1 MCPAIFWAM
10 KTSWLSLIASA
21 IILSSITTEVF
32 SADPVNKAIAGVW
45 NLTEIKKLH
54 TGFKFT
60 EGPAVDAE
68 GSVYFAD
75 IPNDRIHKTD
85 TSGKLTTFLENSK
98 KCNGLMIDSAGKII
112 ACQGG
117 EGRIIAI
124 DSKTKAITG
133 VATAYNNKPFNS
145 PNDLVLSKEG
155 GVFFTDPK
163 FGEGETTQDKM
174 AVYYVKAG
182 TVTRLIDNL
191 QRPNGVLLSP
201 DESQLYVLPSGQPE
215 VMVYP
220 IVSPGVLGEA
230 RVFCKLEQA
239 DPAKPRGGDGL
250 TVDYRGNLYLT
261 APGLKAI
268 QVVSA
273 EGKLL
278 GLIYFPEAPS
288 NCTFGGKDLRT
299 LFVTAQTSLYTTQ
312 MELVGHRFSPPK
324 LKPSVKGSLA
334 RR

>member
-1 MCPAIFWAM
+1 M
-10 KTSWLSLIASA
+10 KSPRLSPIGFALALLSIVAS
-21 IILSSITTEVF
+21 SF
-32 SADPVNKAIAGVW
+32 SADPENKAIPGIW
-45 NLTEIKKLH
+45 NQTEIKKLH

-60 EGPAVDAE
+60 EGPALDAE
-68 GSVYFAD
+68 GSVYFTD
-75 IPNDRIHKTD
+75 IPNDRIHKVD
-85 TSGKLTTFLENSK
+85 TTGKLSTFLENSK
-98 KCNGLMIDSAGKII
+98 KCNGLMVDSAGQII

-124 DSKTKAITG
+124 DPKTKAITG
-133 VATAYNNKPFNS
+133 VATTFNNKPFNA
-145 PNDLVLSKEG
+145 PNDLVLSREG
-155 GVFFTDPK
+155 GVYFTDPK
-163 FGEGETTQDKM
+163 FGEGEAAQDKM
-174 AVYYVKAG
+174 SVYYVKAG
-182 TVTRLIDNL
+182 IVSRLIDNL

-201 DESQLYVLPSGQPE
+201 DESHLYVLPSGQPE

-220 IVSPGVLGEA
+220 IISPGVLGES
-230 RVFCKLEQA
+230 RVLCKLESA

-268 QVVSA
+268 QVVTSQ
-273 EGKLL
+273 GKML

-299 LFVTAQTSLYTTQ
+299 LFVTAQTSIYTTQ

-334 RR
+334 SR